1 MSENG
6 FKLQII
12 SPDRVFYEGEV
23 SKLELNTSEG
33 EVGIYKRH
41 MPMTMIIMPG
51 VMIITQDDG
60 EVKEAALHGG
70 FLEVLPDKVTIM
82 AEVVE
87 WPDEID
93 VQRAEE
99 AKKRAERRLAEHPDG
114 LDVLRADNR
123 WKKMIP
129 RGSNSSGLF
138 LDN

>member
-41 MPMTMIIMPG
+41 MPMTMIIVPG

-70 FLEVLPDKVTIM
+70 FLEVLPDKVTVM

-87 WPDEID
+87 WPEEID
-93 VQRAEE
+93 VHRAEE

-114 LDVLRADNR
+114 LDVLRAETALHR
-123 WKKMIP
+123 AMARIVVVK
-129 RGSNSSGLF
+129 
-138 LDN
+138 

>member
-41 MPMTMIIMPG
+41 MPMTMIIVPG

-87 WPDEID
+87 WPEEID
-93 VQRAEE
+93 VHRAEE

-114 LDVLRADNR
+114 LDVLRAETALHR
-123 WKKMIP
+123 AMARIVVVK
-129 RGSNSSGLF
+129 
-138 LDN
+138 

>member
-41 MPMTMIIMPG
+41 MPMTMIIVPG
-51 VMIITQDDG
+51 VMIITEDGG

-70 FLEVLPDKVTIM
+70 FLEVLPDRVTIM

-93 VQRAEE
+93 VHRAEE
-99 AKKRAERRLAEHPDG
+99 AKKRAEKRLSEHPEG
-114 LDVLRADNR
+114 LDVLRAETALHR
-123 WKKMIP
+123 AMARIVVVK
-129 RGSNSSGLF
+129 
-138 LDN
+138 

>member
-41 MPMTMIIMPG
+41 MPMTMIIVPG

-60 EVKEAALHGG
+60 EIKEAALHGG

-99 AKKRAERRLAEHPDG
+99 AKKRAERRLAEHPEG
-114 LDVLRADNR
+114 LDILRAETALHR
-123 WKKMIP
+123 AIARIVVVK
-129 RGSNSSGLF
+129 
-138 LDN
+138 

>member
-41 MPMTMIIMPG
+41 MPMTMIIVPG

-87 WPDEID
+87 WPEEID

-114 LDVLRADNR
+114 LDVLRAETALHR
-123 WKKMIP
+123 AMARIVVVK
-129 RGSNSSGLF
+129 
-138 LDN
+138 

>member
-41 MPMTMIIMPG
+41 MPMTMIIVPG

-87 WPDEID
+87 WPEEID

-114 LDVLRADNR
+114 LDVLRAETALHR
-123 WKKMIP
+123 AIARIVVVK
-129 RGSNSSGLF
+129 
-138 LDN
+138 

>member
-41 MPMTMIIMPG
+41 MPMTMIIVPG

-60 EVKEAALHGG
+60 EIKEAALHGG

-99 AKKRAERRLAEHPDG
+99 AKKRAEKRLAEHPEG
-114 LDVLRADNR
+114 LDILRAETALHR
-123 WKKMIP
+123 AMARIVVVK
-129 RGSNSSGLF
+129 
-138 LDN
+138 